1 MSKHTSKRGT
11 LPVDVE
17 FRLPS
22 GYIIARRIDLLQMW
36 YAVATAQHG
45 SMRRAAIT
53 LNVRQPTLSRKIQ
66 DLEAEIGITLF
77 ERSTGGA
84 FPTRVGHNF
93 VRTMEH
99 ILHEIDE
106 MAITARSIGRG
117 DAGQLTVGFS
127 TSLSAGNLRATLMEF
142 ARRFP
147 EVEISA
153 IEGSRAR
160 LFPALESS
168 HIDIAIVT
176 GESPS
181 IGAKAMPL
189 WTERI
194 IVALPEAHPLAAYE
208 IVHWTDLKG
217 EKLLLSQHQA
227 GPEIMDILVAK
238 LASPEDRPNLVQH
251 DVSRGDIQSL
261 VAAGFGVSLM
271 CEAAVG
277 FNCAGVD
284 YREARDGTGPTRV
297 GYTGYW
303 DDANENPALKNSI
316 KLLEERYPPLPNG
329 VADPRS

>member
-1 MSKHTSKRGT
+1 
-11 LPVDVE
+11 
-17 FRLPS
+17 
-22 GYIIARRIDLLQMW
+22 MW

-45 SMRRAAIT
+45 SMRRAAVM

-84 FPTRVGHNF
+84 FPTRVGHNL
-93 VRTMEH
+93 VRAMEH
-99 ILHEIDE
+99 ILHAIDE
-106 MAITARSIGRG
+106 MVVTARSVGRG

-127 TSLSAGNLRATLMEF
+127 TSLSAGNLRATFMEF
-142 ARRFP
+142 TRRFP
-147 EVEISA
+147 DVEISA

-160 LFPALESS
+160 LFPALQSG

-176 GESPS
+176 GESPPNS
-181 IGAKAMPL
+181 GRAMAL

-194 IVALPEAHPLAAYE
+194 IVALPETHALARHE

-227 GPEIMDILVAK
+227 GPEIMDILVSK

-277 FNCAGVD
+277 LNCAGVA

-303 DDANENPALKNSI
+303 DDANENPALKNFI

-329 VADPRS
+329 AVGSRP

>member
-1 MSKHTSKRGT
+1 M
-11 LPVDVE
+11 
-17 FRLPS
+17 
-22 GYIIARRIDLLQMW
+22 
-36 YAVATAQHG
+36 
-45 SMRRAAIT
+45 
-53 LNVRQPTLSRKIQ
+53 LNVRQPTLSRKIY
-66 DLEAEIGITLF
+66 DLEVEIGITLF

-84 FPTRVGHNF
+84 YPTRVGHSF
-93 VRTMEH
+93 VRDMEH
-99 ILHEIDE
+99 ILREIDE
-106 MAITARSIGRG
+106 MVVAARSVGRG

-142 ARRFP
+142 TRRFP
-147 EVEISA
+147 DVEITA
-153 IEGSRAR
+153 IEGSRMR
-160 LFPALESS
+160 LLLALQSG

-176 GESPS
+176 GELPPIS
-181 IGAKAMPL
+181 GRAMPL

-194 IVALPEAHPLAAYE
+194 IVALPEAHPLAGHE
-208 IVHWTDLKG
+208 IVQWTDLKG

-227 GPEIMDILVAK
+227 GPEIMDILVSK
-238 LASPEDRPNLVQH
+238 LSSPGDRPNLVQH

-277 FNCAGVD
+277 FNCAGVA

-303 DDANENPALKNSI
+303 DDANENPALKNFI

-329 VADPRS
+329 LADPRS